1 MSSQFELDAYL
12 ARIGYAGPRTATI
25 DTLEAVHALHPA
37 AIPFENLN
45 PLLGWPVS
53 LGVDSLQSKLVAGG
67 RGGWC
72 FEHNT
77 LLRHALE
84 ALGFSVTSLAAR
96 VLWNAAPGSPIGP
109 RSHMLLLVDLDDEL
123 FIADVGFGGNVLTA
137 PLRLEPRVAQF
148 TPHEP
153 HRLWPIESGFVLET
167 CLSGEWMPLY
177 RFTME
182 PQFPADYEVSN
193 WFLCHHPSS
202 FFRQILIC
210 ARATADGRYTLRNN
224 ALAVHRNNGTE
235 RRTLAD
241 PAALRSS
248 LENDFGLRLPE
259 SLELAAMLERVSR
272 AQSEP
277 G

>member
-1 MSSQFELDAYL
+1 
-12 ARIGYAGPRTATI
+12 
-25 DTLEAVHALHPA
+25 
-37 AIPFENLN
+37 
-45 PLLGWPVS
+45 
-53 LGVDSLQSKLVAGG
+53 
-67 RGGWC
+67 
-72 FEHNT
+72 
-77 LLRHALE
+77 
-84 ALGFSVTSLAAR
+84 
-96 VLWNAAPGSPIGP
+96 
-109 RSHMLLLVDLDDEL
+109 MLLLVDLDDEL

-259 SLELAAMLERVSR
+259 SLELAAMLERVGR

>member
-1 MSSQFELDAYL
+1 VSSQFELDAYL